1 MKSCGYAPDDDS
13 IGVRTMPSA
22 TIADHDIEVVATGGL
37 MSAAPSL
44 KLGKHC
50 DFPVIRCGMVA
61 PASKNNNR
69 FCFVDWKTTT
79 RVPIRLIVCFGF
91 GWFLRVYLDLDNTLC
106 CFMTL
111 MVC

>member
-1 MKSCGYAPDDDS
+1 MTRSVQDDA
-13 IGVRTMPSA
+13 SA

-50 DFPVIRCGMVA
+50 NFPVIRCGMVA

-69 FCFVDWKTTT
+69 FCLVDWKTTT
-79 RVPIRLIVCFGF
+79 RVPVRLIVLFWVRLVLEG
-91 GWFLRVYLDLDNTLC
+91 LS
-106 CFMTL
+106 
-111 MVC
+111 

>member
-1 MKSCGYAPDDDS
+1 MTRSVQDDTERDD
-13 IGVRTMPSA
+13 R
-22 TIADHDIEVVATGGL
+22 DHDIEVVATGGL

-50 DFPVIRCGMVA
+50 NFPVIRCGMVA

-69 FCFVDWKTTT
+69 FCLVDWKTTT
-79 RVPIRLIVCFGF
+79 SVPVRLIVCFGF

-111 MVC
+111 MRL

>member
-1 MKSCGYAPDDDS
+1 
-13 IGVRTMPSA
+13 MPSA

-50 DFPVIRCGMVA
+50 NFPVIRCGMVA

-69 FCFVDWKTTT
+69 FFWLIGKRRHVFLFGGLFVLGS
-79 RVPIRLIVCFGF
+79 VGS
-91 GWFLRVYLDLDNTLC
+91 
-106 CFMTL
+106 
-111 MVC
+111 